1 MTEKDFVESFLEAV
15 KDQWNKEDN
24 SVNFWEIG
32 YKKIKSE
39 KQKIAI
45 VLGWVDEYGLCVKM
59 AMQPNDSIMQCD
71 YDIDWNEIEPSEEL
85 IKYENDDQIKNIAK
99 RIYNEAI
106 DIVEN
111 KS

>member
-24 SVNFWEIG
+24 GVNFWEIG
-32 YKKIKSE
+32 NIKSE
-39 KQKIAI
+39 KRKVAI
-45 VLGWVDEYGLCVKM
+45 VLGWVDEYGLCVKI
-59 AMQPNDSIMQCD
+59 ATQPNNSMMQCD
-71 YDIDWNEIEPSEEL
+71 YDIDWDEVEPSEEL
-85 IKYENDDQIKNIAK
+85 IKYENDDQMRSIAK